1 MAVFTPTTRPRVST
15 SGPPELPGL
24 MGAEC
29 CTMFSIRRPS
39 WLRIDRPTLV
49 CVGELEAGTP
59 VEASREIANALPP
72 DLCRFEI
79 LPGAGHFPWLDDPH
93 RYFALVDDFVDAV
106 ATGRP

>member
-1 MAVFTPTTRPRVST
+1 MALGRQHDQRERDAHDAQ
-15 SGPPELPGL
+15 G
-24 MGAEC
+24 
-29 CTMFSIRRPS
+29 
-39 WLRIDRPTLV
+39 D
-49 CVGELEAGTP
+49 EAGTP

-79 LPGAGHFPWLDDPH
+79 LPGAGHFPWLDDPD